1 MIYLNMKK
9 LHARAEEKKIN
20 PGLALEWTLNSK
32 ISNFKKI
39 CSALTY
45 AKVILT
51 KLEGVQNSSSF
62 VLYILE
68 N

>member
-1 MIYLNMKK
+1 MSPDEEIVVAGIAGRFPKSANVLEFKNNLYNKVYLHFYAVNDYGYI
-9 LHARAEEKKIN
+9 KI
-20 PGLALEWTLNSK
+20 
-32 ISNFKKI
+32 
-39 CSALTY
+39 
-45 AKVILT
+45 T